1 MQSAIKGLVLVSALL
16 SASVCPAL
24 AQSAVQVKLGY
35 FSLGMVRA
43 NYAEASTSE
52 GLKAQAE
59 AQLRQ
64 AAEEANSRIQKMRE
78 DKKPTEE
85 IEKAIREAQTKLG
98 AKQEALAQLVE
109 TSTSTVT
116 AKIMQAANA
125 VAKEKGV
132 DIVVDGQHVFAGGQK
147 FLDSGVDLTKEI
159 IERLKTGGIARSEQK
174 APQAKAPAQAK

>member
-1 MQSAIKGLVLVSALL
+1 MQSAIRNLVLVSALL
-16 SASVCPAL
+16 TASISPAM
-24 AQSAVQVKLGY
+24 AQSAVSVKLGY

-64 AAEEANSRIQKMRE
+64 SAEEANSRIQKMRE
-78 DKKPTEE
+78 EKKPTEE

-116 AKIMQAANA
+116 AKIMQAANL
-125 VAKEKGV
+125 VAKDKGV

-159 IERLKTGGIARSEQK
+159 IERLKSGNRSE
-174 APQAKAPAQAK
+174 PKAPAAKVPAAK

>member
-1 MQSAIKGLVLVSALL
+1 MQSAIKNLILVAAIATTG
-16 SASVCPAL
+16 ASPVF
-24 AQSAVQVKLGY
+24 AQGAPSAVSVKLGY

-64 AAEEANSRIQKMRE
+64 AAEEANTRIQKMRE
-78 DKKPTEE
+78 DKKPTDE
-85 IEKAIREAQTKLG
+85 IEKSIREAQTKLG

-109 TSTSTVT
+109 TSTNSVT
-116 AKIMQAANA
+116 AKIMQAANL
-125 VAKEKGV
+125 VAKDKGV

-147 FLDSGVDLTKEI
+147 FLDSGIDLTKEI
-159 IERLKTGGIARSEQK
+159 IERLKSGNLRTEQK
-174 APQAKAPAQAK
+174 APAAKPAAK

>member
-1 MQSAIKGLVLVSALL
+1 MLSAIRNLFLVSALL
-16 SASVCPAL
+16 SASVSPAL
-24 AQSAVQVKLGY
+24 AQSAVSVKLGY

-64 AAEEANSRIQKMRE
+64 SAEEANSRIQKMRE
-78 DKKPTEE
+78 EKKPTEE

-109 TSTSTVT
+109 TSTSAVT
-116 AKIMQAANA
+116 AKIMQAANL

-147 FLDSGVDLTKEI
+147 FLDSGVDLTKDI
-159 IERLKTGGIARSEQK
+159 IERLKSGNRSEPK
-174 APQAKAPAQAK
+174 ASAAKVPSAK

>member
-1 MQSAIKGLVLVSALL
+1 MHQAIRNIILL
-16 SASVCPAL
+16 SAIFSMSAQPVL
-24 AQSAVQVKLGY
+24 AQSAPSTVSVKLGY

-59 AQLRQ
+59 AQLR
-64 AAEEANSRIQKMRE
+64 ASAEEANSRIQKMRE
-78 DKKPTEE
+78 EKKPTEE
-85 IEKAIREAQTKLG
+85 IEKAIREAQTKLS

-109 TSTSTVT
+109 TSTSSVT

-159 IERLKTGGIARSEQK
+159 IERLKTGGIARSAQP
-174 APQAKAPAQAK
+174 APGKTATK